1 MAETLQ
7 CLSVQLVDLS
17 YMWGLWKCEIKE
29 ASNFARSY
37 MKFETNAKQ
46 AISAGCHFIQCS
58 ALCKIENSKI
68 ALHQIQRDRDEKI
81 KMF

>member
-46 AISAGCHFIQCS
+46 AISAGCHLTQCS
-58 ALCKIENSKI
+58 AVSKIEQD
-68 ALHQIQRDRDEKI
+68 QIGLERSAR
-81 KMF
+81 